1 MNPTRRDVLRAGAGL
16 AAAGS
21 LAGCLDAVGLGA
33 EETDADGYAMF
44 FALHDWAEQVGG
56 DEMHFANPVSTGKM
70 GHGWSPNAD
79 ITPEVAS
86 TGMFIYLDTPDFEWA
101 RRVANNLERDHDDV
115 VVVDLLDGMDQYLL
129 SATDDGHDHEGEDDH
144 AEENHDD
151 NGSEET
157 HESEAEHDG
166 EDEQRDEFH
175 DPHIWI
181 DPVAVQE
188 MVDRLAE
195 EFATVDP
202 DNADTYEQNAVAYN
216 DKIQGVHEEFGRVV
230 DTAELDVAILAGHDS
245 YSYVEQRYGFDLKT
259 PTGIS
264 PDARASRDD
273 IINLIETIEEN
284 EIDTI
289 LYDPFESSSP
299 GDDFPQIVDS
309 ILEESS
315 AEHAEPLTPVSGT
328 TDQWE
333 ENGWGWIEQ
342 MEQVNMD
349 SLDAALNPS

>member
-21 LAGCLDAVGLGA
+21 LAGCLDTVGLGA

-56 DEMHFANPVSTGKM
+56 DRMSFANPVSTGKM
-70 GHGWSPNAD
+70 GHGWRPNAD

-86 TGMFIYLDTPDFEWA
+86 TGMFVYLDTPDFEWA

-129 SATDDGHDHEGEDDH
+129 SATGDGHDHD
-144 AEENHDD
+144 EENHDD
-151 NGSEET
+151 NAGGET
-157 HESEAEHDG
+157 HDG
-166 EDEQRDEFH
+166 EQRDEFH

-181 DPVAVQE
+181 DPVPVQE

-195 EFATVDP
+195 EFAAVDP
-202 DNADTYEQNAVAYN
+202 DNAEVYEQNATAYN
-216 DKIQGVHEEFGRVV
+216 ERIQGVHEEFERVLG
-230 DTAELDVAILAGHDS
+230 DAELDTAVFAGHDS
-245 YSYVEQRYGFDLKT
+245 YRYVERRYGFELKT

-273 IINLIETIEEN
+273 IIGLIEIIEAN
-284 EIDTI
+284 GIDTI

-299 GDDFPQIVDS
+299 GDDYPQIVDS

-315 AEHAEPLTPVSGT
+315 ATDAEPLTPVSGT
-328 TDQWE
+328 TDRWE

-342 MEQVNMD
+342 MEQVNID

>member
-1 MNPTRRDVLRAGAGL
+1 
-16 AAAGS
+16 
-21 LAGCLDAVGLGA
+21 
-33 EETDADGYAMF
+33 
-44 FALHDWAEQVGG
+44 
-56 DEMHFANPVSTGKM
+56 
-70 GHGWSPNAD
+70 
-79 ITPEVAS
+79 
-86 TGMFIYLDTPDFEWA
+86 
-101 RRVANNLERDHDDV
+101 
-115 VVVDLLDGMDQYLL
+115 
-129 SATDDGHDHEGEDDH
+129 
-144 AEENHDD
+144 
-151 NGSEET
+151 
-157 HESEAEHDG
+157 
-166 EDEQRDEFH
+166 
-175 DPHIWI
+175 
-181 DPVAVQE
+181 
-188 MVDRLAE
+188 
-195 EFATVDP
+195 
-202 DNADTYEQNAVAYN
+202 
-216 DKIQGVHEEFGRVV
+216 GRFV

>member
-1 MNPTRRDVLRAGAGL
+1 MNPTRRDVLKAGAGL

-33 EETDADGYAMF
+33 EEIDADGYAMF

-56 DEMHFANPVSTGKM
+56 DAMGFENPVSTGKM
-70 GHGWSPNAD
+70 GHGWRPNAD

-115 VVVDLLDGMDQYLL
+115 VVIDLLDGMDQYLL
-129 SATDDGHDHEGEDDH
+129 SASHDGHDHGTEENHGG
-144 AEENHDD
+144 EENHDGEGD
-151 NGSEET
+151 HNGGENHDSEG
-157 HESEAEHDG
+157 D
-166 EDEQRDEFH
+166 QRDEFH

-181 DPVAVQE
+181 DPVPVQE

-195 EFATVDP
+195 EFAAVDP
-202 DNADTYEQNAVAYN
+202 DNAETYEQNARAYN
-216 DKIQGVHEEFGRVV
+216 EQVQGVHEAFERVV
-230 DTAELDVAILAGHDS
+230 GDAELDTAIFAGHDS
-245 YSYVEQRYGFDLKT
+245 YSYVEKRYGFELAT

-273 IINLIETIEEN
+273 IINLIEIIERN

-299 GDDFPQIVDS
+299 GDDYPQIVTS

-315 AEHAEPLTPVSGT
+315 ATEARPLTPVSGT
-328 TDQWE
+328 TDQWD

-342 MEQVNMD
+342 MEQVNVA

>member
-1 MNPTRRDVLRAGAGL
+1 MNPTRRDVLRAGSGL
-16 AAAGS
+16 VAAGS

-44 FALHDWAEQVGG
+44 FALDDWAEQIGG
-56 DEMHFANPVSTGKM
+56 DAMSFENPVSTGKM
-70 GHGWSPNAD
+70 GHGWRPNAD
-79 ITPEVAS
+79 ITPQVAS

-101 RRVANNLERDHDDV
+101 RRVASNLERDHDDV
-115 VVVDLLDGMDQYLL
+115 VLVDLLEGMDQYLL
-129 SATDDGHDHEGEDDH
+129 SANHDGHEHED
-144 AEENHDD
+144 
-151 NGSEET
+151 
-157 HESEAEHDG
+157 EANHDG
-166 EDEQRDEFH
+166 EEDHEDEENRDGEETQRDEFH

-181 DPVAVQE
+181 DPVPVQE

-195 EFATVDP
+195 EFAAVDP
-202 DNADTYEQNAVAYN
+202 DNAETYEQNAADYSER
-216 DKIQGVHEEFGRVV
+216 IQGVHEAFERVV
-230 DTAELDVAILAGHDS
+230 SDAELDRAIFAGHDS
-245 YSYVEQRYGFDLKT
+245 YSYVEQRYGFELET

-273 IINLIETIEEN
+273 IINLIEIIEAN

-299 GDDFPQIVDS
+299 GDDYPQIVDS

-315 AEHAEPLTPVSGT
+315 AEEARPLTPVSGT

-342 MEQVNMD
+342 MEQVNIA
-349 SLDAALNPS
+349 SLDAALNPA